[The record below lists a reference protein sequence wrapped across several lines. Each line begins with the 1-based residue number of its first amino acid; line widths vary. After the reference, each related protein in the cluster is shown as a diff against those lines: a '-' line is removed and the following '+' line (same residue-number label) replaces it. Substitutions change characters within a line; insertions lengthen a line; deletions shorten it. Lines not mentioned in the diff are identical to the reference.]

1 MNINNSFVYP
11 EKHFDI
17 VKNLLNGKFILHNED
32 LFEIISDNLE
42 FYIDFFQKSYDYEL
56 VKNTE
61 VIYVI
66 SSITSEKFSR
76 NIMLVLAVISWEFN
90 REGKNIY
97 TELENK
103 HTIRSIEELIKKSS
117 FKDSCRGVNIDKL
130 LKDAASRN
138 LVLILDNE
146 KSIKFTSAINIFLEA
161 AKEIAE
167 LD

>member
-1 MNINNSFVYP
+1 MNVNISFVYP
-11 EKHFDI
+11 EKHFEI
-17 VKNLLNGKFILHNED
+17 VKNLLNGKFILHNEE
-32 LFEIISDNLE
+32 LFEVISDNLE

-138 LVLILDNE
+138 LVLIHDNE
-146 KSIKFTSAINIFLEA
+146 KSVKFTSAINIFLEA

>member
-11 EKHFDI
+11 EKHFEI

-56 VKNTE
+56 AKNTE
-61 VIYVI
+61 VIYIV

-103 HTIRSIEELIKKSS
+103 HTIRSLEELIKKSS
-117 FKDSCRGVNIDKL
+117 FKDSCRGINIDKL
-130 LKDAASRN
+130 LKDAGSRN
-138 LVLILDNE
+138 LVLMLDND
-146 KSIKFTSAINIFLEA
+146 KSIRFTSAINIFLEA
-161 AKEIAE
+161 AKKIAE
-167 LD
+167 I